1 MTTITTEIALRL
13 AELPDDP
20 RLREGDLAAL
30 LEDRA
35 ATRWLAQQLVQVAR
49 ERWPGRKWTVTD
61 LLDVLETA
69 VHGPRGAQPT
79 ILEARA
85 MRRALRE
92 RCQLADR
99 YGETLGVV
107 VLHFLPDR
115 AAERYATAV
124 DLWLRRLRPHD
135 TVVLFR
141 RHAVFL
147 LPRLR
152 DGALPAL
159 VQRLTA
165 TAREALGEAAAVRSE
180 ACRYGPQGDVREPHT
195 LLDWVEDR
203 IR

>member
-13 AELPDDP
+13 ADLPNDP
-20 RLREGDLAAL
+20 RLLKGDLAAL

-35 ATRWLAQQLVQVAR
+35 AARWLAQQLVQVAR
-49 ERWPGRKWTVTD
+49 REWPGRKWTVTD
-61 LLDVLETA
+61 LLDLLHTA
-69 VHGPRGAQPT
+69 VHGPRSAQPT

-85 MRRALRE
+85 MRREIRE
-92 RCQLADR
+92 RCRLADR
-99 YGETLGVV
+99 YGEPLGVL

-124 DLWLRRLRPHD
+124 DLLLRRLRPED

-147 LPRLR
+147 LPRVPRSDLSALR
-152 DGALPAL
+152 D
-159 VQRLTA
+159 RILT
-165 TAREALGEAAAVRSE
+165 TAREALGEAAAADAE
-180 ACRYGPQGDVREPHT
+180 ACSYGASGDVEEPHA